1 MNSVSYDHKRL
12 ARCSEHNKCSLA
24 LAIMIVI
31 IFDVQFCH
39 TAPKKLPMFKKSS
52 LVRKKFKTLNVTV
65 GKLVSKM

>member
-12 ARCSEHNKCSLA
+12 ARCSEHNKCPLA

-39 TAPKKLPMFKKSS
+39 TASKKLSVFEKSS
-52 LVRKKFKTLNVTV
+52 LVRKTFKTLNVTV